1 MTLLRLLD
9 YFFKCVRTF
18 RLSPAEVQKRQI
30 AKFREIFELA
40 REKSPFY
47 HELYRK
53 AGILDLQIRSMDD
66 ISKVPTI
73 DKALLRQHKPEELLT
88 TDSPDGLL
96 STTTSGSTGEPFR
109 LYRTRFEMLTSH
121 VRMFVLYWKSG
132 WRPWYRMLLVNHYHP
147 DSVFEG
153 EKLMPWLR
161 TVQKLF
167 PLFRRDIF
175 SIFNTPEAI
184 RKWFDSHP
192 KAQVLISTPS
202 ILDILCGHF
211 EEQNIVR
218 PFRLVVLASE
228 TLSDAQRERFRKRFG
243 PNIVGHYGLT
253 ECPTMGF
260 DDGMKDEKR
269 LFSESV
275 LLELHDTPNGT
286 RGQKEG
292 IITNLVNRAMPI
304 IRFQSHDLIED
315 LASPDCP
322 TKRIG
327 PICGRVDDILQLA
340 GGGILLHIR
349 VYEMFNTL
357 DCLQYKIV
365 QYSDGHIA
373 LRLHVR
379 NDADHDAVRTEALR
393 RWREHFSEEPLE
405 IEFVPLMDV
414 SPKTGK
420 FKNIE
425 HLEACQHSG

>member
-1 MTLLRLLD
+1 MFFRLLK
-9 YFFKCVRTF
+9 YFFECVRTF
-18 RLSPAEVQKRQI
+18 RLPAAEVEKRQI
-30 AKFREIFELA
+30 AKFRKVFELA

-47 HELYRK
+47 RDLYRK
-53 AGILDLQIRSMDD
+53 AGVLDLEIRTMDD
-66 ISKVPTI
+66 IRKVPTI
-73 DKALLRQHKPEELLT
+73 DKALLRQRKSEELLT
-88 TDSPDGLL
+88 TESPKGLL
-96 STTTSGSTGEPFR
+96 TTTTSGSTGEPFR
-109 LYRTRFEMLTSH
+109 LYRTRYEMLTSH

-161 TVQKLF
+161 IVQKVF
-167 PLFRRDIF
+167 PLFRREIL
-175 SIFNTPEAI
+175 SIFNTPETI
-184 RKWFDSHP
+184 RKWFDARP
-192 KAQVLISTPS
+192 DAQVLISTPS
-202 ILDILCGHF
+202 ILDILCAHF

-228 TLSDAQRERFRKRFG
+228 TLSDAQRERFKKRFG

-260 DDGMKDEKR
+260 DDGQRDEKR

-275 LLELHDTPNGT
+275 MLELQETPCGEP
-286 RGQKEG
+286 GQKEG
-292 IITNLVNRAMPI
+292 IITNLVNHAMPI
-304 IRFQSHDLIED
+304 IRYRSHDLIDD
-315 LASPDCP
+315 LMTPDCP
-322 TKRIG
+322 AKCIG
-327 PICGRVDDILQLA
+327 PICGRVDDILRLS
-340 GGGILLHIR
+340 GGGVLLHIR

-365 QYSDGHIA
+365 QYPDGHVA
-373 LRLHVR
+373 LRLHVC
-379 NDADHDAVRTEALR
+379 DGTDQAAVKTEALR
-393 RWREHFSEEPLE
+393 RWTAHYPDEPLS

-425 HLEACQHSG
+425 RLEG